1 MRLLL
6 GDPQRALRQAAWV
19 RSRPAWRRLTGHLA
33 DASGFRLR
41 VVAGIVLCGT
51 LGGALGAAYLAA
63 LEVIHDLIGPE
74 AWSPTGQVFVLIA
87 VGAAVAGLVRLL
99 GRPADVELLVDNIH
113 IPDSAGHH
121 DARLRS
127 LLPISLLCIG
137 AGGTLG
143 PEAPLVT
150 TTGTIAHRHTQRAGL
165 STTDVR
171 IVTITGMAAG
181 FAVLFGAPLGGAL
194 FALEIPHRRGIG
206 YHEAAVPACVGA
218 LIGFACST
226 ATGRLGLEPI
236 WAIPRIGVLE
246 WPDLPWSIVAGVVGA
261 VIALV
266 FTGVSR
272 TLSAASTRLPAAV
285 RPALGGLALG
295 VIALYSPYVL
305 TNGEFQIDHLLGTTA
320 TTALLIA
327 AAAKLVGA
335 AVCVA
340 TGWRGGFIIP
350 LFFVGFCVGAALAPH
365 LPGVTD
371 WPFVLGV
378 MIAANVGVTKTP
390 LGSTLVVTEMAGSAL
405 LPSALIAAIVGLA
418 LTSSLN
424 VIETQRERVDA
435 YGSTT

>member
-1 MRLLL
+1 MRSTSTT
-6 GDPQRALRQAAWV
+6 PHALRH
-19 RSRPAWRRLTGHLA
+19 PAWLKARAHLV
-33 DASGFRLR
+33 DASGVRLR
-41 VVAGIVLCGT
+41 VIAGIVLCGT
-51 LGGALGAAYLAA
+51 IGGVLGAAYLAA
-63 LEVIHDLIGPE
+63 LDLIHDLIGPH
-74 AWSPTGQVFVLIA
+74 AWSPTNHVVVLVL
-87 VGAAVAGLVRLL
+87 VGIAVAGLVRAL

-113 IPDSAGHH
+113 VPDGNEQH

-127 LLPISLLCIG
+127 LLPVSLLCIG

-150 TTGTIAHRHTQRAGL
+150 TTGTIAHRHAHRAGL

-206 YHEAAVPACVGA
+206 YHEAAVPACIGA

-226 ATGRLGLEPI
+226 ATGRLGLGPI
-236 WAIPRIGVLE
+236 WDIPHVTGLE
-246 WPDLPWSIVAGVVGA
+246 WPDLPWSVAAGAVGA
-261 VIALV
+261 VIALA
-266 FTGVSR
+266 FTWTSR
-272 TLSAASTRLPAAV
+272 ALSSLAVILPAV
-285 RPALGGLALG
+285 FRPALGGVALG
-295 VIALYSPYVL
+295 LVALYSPFVL
-305 TNGEFQIDHLLGTTA
+305 TNGEFQIDQLLGSAT
-320 TTALLIA
+320 TTALLVA
-327 AAAKLVGA
+327 AAAKLIGA
-335 AVCVA
+335 SVCVA

-350 LFFVGFCVGAALAPH
+350 LFFVGFCVGEALVPH

-390 LGSTLVVTEMAGSAL
+390 LGSTLVVTEMASSAL
-405 LPSALIAAIVGLA
+405 LPSALIAAIVGLV

-424 VIETQRERVDA
+424 VIESQRERVDV
-435 YGSTT
+435 YGSGNER